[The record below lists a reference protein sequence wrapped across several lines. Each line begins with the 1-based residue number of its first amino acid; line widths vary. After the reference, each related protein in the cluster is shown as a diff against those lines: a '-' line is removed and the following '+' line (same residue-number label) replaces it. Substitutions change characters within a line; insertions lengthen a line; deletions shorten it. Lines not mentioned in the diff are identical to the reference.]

1 MTELQNKTAATLAA
15 ANAGDHYAGHVA
27 EASGG
32 VKPAFTARFFH
43 AHAAHGVS
51 GERSTDQTSAGSAQ
65 SVGDPTDWRSERNE
79 GLHEIIIRTSE
90 LVKQYGDVTAVDHLN
105 LEIHKGEVF
114 GLLGPNGAGKTTTTL
129 MLLGLT
135 DPTSG
140 TAEIN
145 GLDCTRDALAVKK
158 IVGYLPDNVG
168 FYPDMSG
175 RENLI
180 FSGMMNGLTRK
191 EAEERAVGLLER
203 VGMTYA
209 ADRKTGTYS
218 RGMRQR
224 LGIADVLMKDP
235 EIIIM
240 DEPTLG
246 IDPSGMRE
254 LTALIRELSVKDGR
268 TILISSHELYQIQ
281 EISDRVGIF
290 VKGRMI
296 ACGRIDELGQ
306 QLQNE
311 GLYMVDF
318 RAEKTTDGPMA
329 IEHRA
334 AVKTG
339 TEHGAMNATAET
351 LASTLGTATSGKSG
365 GAAEDQASM
374 GIGTVRTQ
382 NEMNVRMDRDASA
395 SDRSRPDDRAVDQS
409 ISETEELKTLVRG
422 IAGVRLVGVKE
433 DGTLHVESGRDI
445 RAELFRKLTDAGYLL
460 SELHER
466 GGDLDEIY
474 RKYFEKAGGDENYD
488 NRTEHKSEKR
498 SLREKLL
505 RRSR

>member
-1 MTELQNKTAATLAA
+1 MTELQNKTVATRVT
-15 ANAGDHYAGHVA
+15 ANADDHYAECAAEVAGSA
-27 EASGG
+27 EAT
-32 VKPAFTARFFH
+32 KPERSARFFH
-43 AHAAHGVS
+43 PHVAGGACS
-51 GERSTDQTSAGSAQ
+51 EKCTDQASVDSDEA
-65 SVGDPTDWRSERNE
+65 VGDPADWRSERNE

-318 RAEKTTDGPMA
+318 RAEKSANGPMTT
-329 IEHRA
+329 EHRT
-334 AVKTG
+334 AVETG
-339 TEHGAMNATAET
+339 TEQGAMNATAET
-351 LASTLGTATSGKSG
+351 LASATETVTSGKSG
-365 GAAEDQASM
+365 GAAED
-374 GIGTVRTQ
+374 
-382 NEMNVRMDRDASA
+382 
-395 SDRSRPDDRAVDQS
+395 RAA
-409 ISETEELKTLVRG
+409 SETEELKSLVRG

-488 NRTEHKSEKR
+488 NRTNHTENKTEKR

>member
-1 MTELQNKTAATLAA
+1 MTELQNKTVATRVT
-15 ANAGDHYAGHVA
+15 ANADDHYAECAAEVAGSA
-27 EASGG
+27 EAT
-32 VKPAFTARFFH
+32 KPECSARFFH
-43 AHAAHGVS
+43 PHVAGGACS
-51 GERSTDQTSAGSAQ
+51 EKCTDQASVDSDEA
-65 SVGDPTDWRSERNE
+65 VGDPADWRSERNE

-140 TAEIN
+140 TAEIS

-191 EAEERAVGLLER
+191 EAEERASGLLER

-318 RAEKTTDGPMA
+318 RAEKSANGPMTT
-329 IEHRA
+329 EHRT
-334 AVKTG
+334 AVETG
-339 TEHGAMNATAET
+339 TEQGAMNATAET
-351 LASTLGTATSGKSG
+351 LASATETVTSGKSG
-365 GAAEDQASM
+365 GAAED
-374 GIGTVRTQ
+374 
-382 NEMNVRMDRDASA
+382 
-395 SDRSRPDDRAVDQS
+395 RAA
-409 ISETEELKTLVRG
+409 SETEELKSLVRG

-488 NRTEHKSEKR
+488 NRTNHTENKTEKR

>member
-1 MTELQNKTAATLAA
+1 MTELQNRTVATRVT
-15 ANAGDHYAGHVA
+15 ANADDHYAERAA
-27 EASGG
+27 EA
-32 VKPAFTARFFH
+32 
-43 AHAAHGVS
+43 
-51 GERSTDQTSAGSAQ
+51 AGSAEA
-65 SVGDPTDWRSERNE
+65 VGDPTDWRSERNE

-318 RAEKTTDGPMA
+318 RAEKMEDDQHAGN
-329 IEHRA
+329 HRT
-334 AVKTG
+334 AVEAG
-339 TEHGAMNATAET
+339 TERGVMNAAAET
-351 LASTLGTATSGKSG
+351 LASDHGTST
-365 GAAEDQASM
+365 
-374 GIGTVRTQ
+374 I
-382 NEMNVRMDRDASA
+382 
-395 SDRSRPDDRAVDQS
+395 
-409 ISETEELKTLVRG
+409 EELKSLVRG
-422 IAGVRLVGVKE
+422 IEGVRLVGVKE

-488 NRTEHKSEKR
+488 NRTEQHKEKR

-505 RRSR
+505 KHS

>member
-1 MTELQNKTAATLAA
+1 MTELQNRTVATRVT
-15 ANAGDHYAGHVA
+15 ANADDHYAERAA
-27 EASGG
+27 EA
-32 VKPAFTARFFH
+32 
-43 AHAAHGVS
+43 
-51 GERSTDQTSAGSAQ
+51 AGSAE
-65 SVGDPTDWRSERNE
+65 SVGDPNDWRSERNE
-79 GLHEIIIRTSE
+79 GLHEIIIRTNE
-90 LVKQYGDVTAVDHLN
+90 LVKQYGNVTAVDHLN

-140 TAEIN
+140 TAEIS

-191 EAEERAVGLLER
+191 EAEERAVGFLER

-318 RAEKTTDGPMA
+318 RAEKTVDGPMA
-329 IEHRA
+329 TEHRA
-334 AVKTG
+334 EVETG
-339 TEHGAMNATAET
+339 TARGAMNAAAET
-351 LASTLGTATSGKSG
+351 LASAHETSTI
-365 GAAEDQASM
+365 D
-374 GIGTVRTQ
+374 
-382 NEMNVRMDRDASA
+382 
-395 SDRSRPDDRAVDQS
+395 
-409 ISETEELKTLVRG
+409 ELKSLVRG
-422 IAGVRLVGVKE
+422 IEGVRLVGVKE

-488 NRTEHKSEKR
+488 NRTEQHKEKR

-505 RRSR
+505 KRSR

>member
-1 MTELQNKTAATLAA
+1 MTELQNRTVATRVT
-15 ANAGDHYAGHVA
+15 ANADDHYAERAA
-27 EASGG
+27 EAAGSAEAT
-32 VKPAFTARFFH
+32 KPECSARFFH
-43 AHAAHGVS
+43 PHAAGGACS
-51 GERSTDQTSAGSAQ
+51 KKRTDQASVDSAEA
-65 SVGDPTDWRSERNE
+65 VGDPANWRSERNE

-140 TAEIN
+140 TAEIS

-318 RAEKTTDGPMA
+318 RAEKTANGPTA
-329 IEHRA
+329 TEHRA
-334 AVKTG
+334 AVEPG

-351 LASTLGTATSGKSG
+351 LASTTETVTSGKSG
-365 GAAEDQASM
+365 GTAED
-374 GIGTVRTQ
+374 
-382 NEMNVRMDRDASA
+382 
-395 SDRSRPDDRAVDQS
+395 RAA
-409 ISETEELKTLVRG
+409 SETEELKSLVRG

-488 NRTEHKSEKR
+488 NRTNHTENKTEKR

-505 RRSR
+505 QRSR

>member
-1 MTELQNKTAATLAA
+1 MTELQNRTVATRVT
-15 ANAGDHYAGHVA
+15 ANADDHYAERA
-27 EASGG
+27 TEA
-32 VKPAFTARFFH
+32 
-43 AHAAHGVS
+43 
-51 GERSTDQTSAGSAQ
+51 AGSAEA
-65 SVGDPTDWRSERNE
+65 VGDPADWRSERNE

-140 TAEIN
+140 TAEIS

-318 RAEKTTDGPMA
+318 RAEKTANGPMTT
-329 IEHRA
+329 EHRT
-334 AVKTG
+334 VVETG
-339 TEHGAMNATAET
+339 TERGTMKTTAET
-351 LASTLGTATSGKSG
+351 LASTTETVTSGKSG
-365 GAAEDQASM
+365 GAAE
-374 GIGTVRTQ
+374 
-382 NEMNVRMDRDASA
+382 E
-395 SDRSRPDDRAVDQS
+395 RAA
-409 ISETEELKTLVRG
+409 SETEELKSLVRG

-445 RAELFRKLTDAGYLL
+445 RAELFQKLTDAGYLL

-488 NRTEHKSEKR
+488 NRTNHTENKTEKR

-505 RRSR
+505 RHGR

>member
-1 MTELQNKTAATLAA
+1 MTELQNRTVATLAE

-27 EASGG
+27 EAGGG
-32 VKPAFTARFFH
+32 VKPALAARFFH
-43 AHAAHGVS
+43 AHAAHGAS

-65 SVGDPTDWRSERNE
+65 SAGDPTDWRSERNE
-79 GLHEIIIRTSE
+79 GLHEIIIRTNE

-191 EAEERAVGLLER
+191 DAEERAVGLLER

-318 RAEKTTDGPMA
+318 RAEKMEDDQHAGN
-329 IEHRA
+329 HRT
-334 AVKTG
+334 AVEAG
-339 TEHGAMNATAET
+339 TAHGAMNATAET

-365 GAAEDQASM
+365 GAAED
-374 GIGTVRTQ
+374 RT
-382 NEMNVRMDRDASA
+382 A
-395 SDRSRPDDRAVDQS
+395 
-409 ISETEELKTLVRG
+409 SETEELKTLVRG

-474 RKYFEKAGGDENYD
+474 RNYFEKAGGDENYD
-488 NRTEHKSEKR
+488 NCTEQHKEKR

-505 RRSR
+505 KHSR

>member
-1 MTELQNKTAATLAA
+1 MTELQNRTVATRVT
-15 ANAGDHYAGHVA
+15 ANADDHYAEHVA
-27 EASGG
+27 EAAGSAEAT
-32 VKPAFTARFFH
+32 KPECSARFFH
-43 AHAAHGVS
+43 PHAAGGACS
-51 GERSTDQTSAGSAQ
+51 EKCTDQASVDSAEA
-65 SVGDPTDWRSERNE
+65 VGDPADWRSERNE

-140 TAEIN
+140 TAEIS

-318 RAEKTTDGPMA
+318 RAEKTANGSMTT
-329 IEHRA
+329 EHRA
-334 AVKTG
+334 AVEPG

-351 LASTLGTATSGKSG
+351 LASTTETVTSGKSG
-365 GAAEDQASM
+365 GAAED
-374 GIGTVRTQ
+374 
-382 NEMNVRMDRDASA
+382 
-395 SDRSRPDDRAVDQS
+395 RAA
-409 ISETEELKTLVRG
+409 SETEELKSLVRG

-445 RAELFRKLTDAGYLL
+445 RAELFQKLTDAGYLL

-488 NRTEHKSEKR
+488 NRTNHTENKTEKR

-505 RRSR
+505 QRSHR

>member
-1 MTELQNKTAATLAA
+1 MTELQNKTAATLAE

-27 EASGG
+27 EAGGG
-32 VKPAFTARFFH
+32 VKSALAARFFH
-43 AHAAHGVS
+43 AHAAHGAS

-191 EAEERAVGLLER
+191 EAEERAVSLLER

-296 ACGRIDELGQ
+296 ASGCIDELGQ

-318 RAEKTTDGPMA
+318 RAEKMEDDQHAGN
-329 IEHRA
+329 HRT
-334 AVKTG
+334 AVEAG
-339 TEHGAMNATAET
+339 TERGVMNAAAET
-351 LASTLGTATSGKSG
+351 LASDHGTST
-365 GAAEDQASM
+365 
-374 GIGTVRTQ
+374 I
-382 NEMNVRMDRDASA
+382 
-395 SDRSRPDDRAVDQS
+395 
-409 ISETEELKTLVRG
+409 EELKSLVRG
-422 IAGVRLVGVKE
+422 IEGVRLVGVKE

-505 RRSR
+505 RHSR

>member
-1 MTELQNKTAATLAA
+1 MTELQNRTVATRVT
-15 ANAGDHYAGHVA
+15 ANADDHYAERAA
-27 EASGG
+27 EAAGSAEAT
-32 VKPAFTARFFH
+32 KPECSARFFH
-43 AHAAHGVS
+43 PHAAGGACS
-51 GERSTDQTSAGSAQ
+51 KKRTDQASVDSAEA
-65 SVGDPTDWRSERNE
+65 VGDPADWRSERNE

-140 TAEIN
+140 TAEIS

-246 IDPSGMRE
+246 IDPSGLRE

-318 RAEKTTDGPMA
+318 RAEKTANGPTA
-329 IEHRA
+329 TEHRA
-334 AVKTG
+334 AVEPG

-351 LASTLGTATSGKSG
+351 LASTTETVTSGKSG
-365 GAAEDQASM
+365 GAAED
-374 GIGTVRTQ
+374 
-382 NEMNVRMDRDASA
+382 
-395 SDRSRPDDRAVDQS
+395 RAA
-409 ISETEELKTLVRG
+409 SETEELKSLVRG

-445 RAELFRKLTDAGYLL
+445 RAELFQKLTDAGYLL

-488 NRTEHKSEKR
+488 NRTNHTENKTEKR

-505 RRSR
+505 QRSR

>member
-1 MTELQNKTAATLAA
+1 MTELQNRTVATRVT
-15 ANAGDHYAGHVA
+15 ANADDHYAERAA
-27 EASGG
+27 EA
-32 VKPAFTARFFH
+32 V
-43 AHAAHGVS
+43 
-51 GERSTDQTSAGSAQ
+51 GSAEA
-65 SVGDPTDWRSERNE
+65 VGDPADWRSERNE

-140 TAEIN
+140 TAEIS

-191 EAEERAVGLLER
+191 EAEERASGLLER

-318 RAEKTTDGPMA
+318 RAEKTANGPMTT
-329 IEHRA
+329 EHRA
-334 AVKTG
+334 AVEPG
-339 TEHGAMNATAET
+339 TEHGAMNATVET
-351 LASTLGTATSGKSG
+351 LASTTETVTSGKSG
-365 GAAEDQASM
+365 GAAED
-374 GIGTVRTQ
+374 
-382 NEMNVRMDRDASA
+382 
-395 SDRSRPDDRAVDQS
+395 RAA
-409 ISETEELKTLVRG
+409 SETEELKSLVRG

-445 RAELFRKLTDAGYLL
+445 RAELFQKLTDAGYLL

-488 NRTEHKSEKR
+488 NRTNHTENKTEKR

-505 RRSR
+505 QRSHR

>member
-1 MTELQNKTAATLAA
+1 MTELQNKTVATRVT
-15 ANAGDHYAGHVA
+15 ANADDHYAERAA
-27 EASGG
+27 EA
-32 VKPAFTARFFH
+32 
-43 AHAAHGVS
+43 
-51 GERSTDQTSAGSAQ
+51 AGSAEA
-65 SVGDPTDWRSERNE
+65 VGDPTDWRSERNE

-140 TAEIN
+140 TAEIS

-318 RAEKTTDGPMA
+318 RAEKTVDGPMA
-329 IEHRA
+329 AEHRA
-334 AVKTG
+334 EVEAG
-339 TEHGAMNATAET
+339 TARGAMNAAAET
-351 LASTLGTATSGKSG
+351 LASAHETSTI
-365 GAAEDQASM
+365 D
-374 GIGTVRTQ
+374 
-382 NEMNVRMDRDASA
+382 
-395 SDRSRPDDRAVDQS
+395 
-409 ISETEELKTLVRG
+409 ELKSLVRG
-422 IAGVRLVGVKE
+422 IEGVRLVGVKE

-488 NRTEHKSEKR
+488 NRTEQHKEKR

-505 RRSR
+505 KRSH